1 MIRCPANAARQV
13 PKVGSSRVR
22 RQRLRSAAC
31 SGAHNPTG
39 GWRRSGRGVVCQPG
53 DLGQVLFDLSHQ
65 AVKRVEVFRFG
76 QSLQVS
82 GEPLDRDGDWRD
94 LSEIRRVRR
103 SPATTPAH
111 DAVRLT
117 RVR

>member
-1 MIRCPANAARQV
+1 MSGVSVFAQLPVVALITRQEDGVVVV
-13 PKVGSSRVR
+13 PEF
-22 RQRLRSAAC
+22 
-31 SGAHNPTG
+31 
-39 GWRRSGRGVVCQPG
+39 VCQPG
-53 DLGQVLFDLSHQ
+53 DAGEVLFDLSHQ
-65 AVKRVEVFRFG
+65 AVKRVEVFPFG

-82 GEPLDRDGDWRD
+82 GEPLDRDGDSRD

-111 DAVRLT
+111 DAARLT